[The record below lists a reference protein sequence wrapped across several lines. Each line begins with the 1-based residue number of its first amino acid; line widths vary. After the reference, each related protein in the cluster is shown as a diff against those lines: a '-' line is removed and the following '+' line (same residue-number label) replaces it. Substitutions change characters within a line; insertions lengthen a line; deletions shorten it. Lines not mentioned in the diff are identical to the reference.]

1 MNLSPIRNLL
11 ATIEGANLAYRA
23 GVPVMTDAAYNT
35 LVDGLED
42 MVVGADPTDPDVL
55 AARAWLATVGAVP
68 DADSKWVKVRHAAP
82 MTSLNKAVTPQE
94 LADWHASCGKRTGLV
109 VSVKCDGAS
118 VSLKY
123 SNGVLVQA
131 LTRGDGDVGEDITR
145 NVKRMKGIVHTIN
158 GFTGHLRGEIVL
170 LHSDWKKHF
179 PTKANPRNAAVGTA
193 KREDG
198 VGSEHLTVLHYQM
211 LRDGGTPIT
220 RKSIEFRALEKVGCA
235 VARWELVADFAGVV
249 AIYDRFVKTDRAT
262 TDFDIDGLVVEFDDL
277 SVMETLGDLNKRPR
291 GAVAAKFPPDAKETT
306 LRDIRWQVGKSG
318 RVTPVA
324 EFDAVSLAGANVSN
338 ATLHNLSNIR
348 TLCKPLGVPH
358 LRVGDVLIASR
369 RGDVIP
375 GIESLLKSNGGL
387 ALAPPDECPAC
398 KTNLVMDGEYLVCR
412 GEDCPA
418 QVVGGISRW
427 VRKIGVLGIGDSII
441 EALVEQAGVEDAADL
456 YMLDPVKCESVTT
469 SSGSRLGRTAHTLV
483 AELKAKSEVP
493 LHTFVGSLGIPLCAR
508 SMCKVIVD
516 AGYDDLDKMAAASV
530 TQLSVIPG
538 MGSGKAEEFV
548 KGFRARRTLMDK
560 LLDCGVTIK
569 AKAVGAMSG
578 LSVCFTG
585 VRLPDME
592 AEIEAQ
598 GGNVKGSVGK
608 GLTFLVAKDPTGVSG
623 KLDKARAMGVK
634 VVGVDEMWGL
644 LGKATGA
651 PVGAFVPAPGAP
663 APSVRKVAP
672 VTPPAAPK
680 APPASVLDLFG
691 ADE

>member
-1 MNLSPIRNLL
+1 MNLNPIRSLL
-11 ATIEGANLAYRA
+11 AQIEGANLAYRA
-23 GVPVMTDAAYNT
+23 GSPVMTDATYDA
-35 LVDGLED
+35 LVDELED
-42 MVVGADPTDPDVL
+42 MVVGADASDPDVL
-55 AARAWLATVGAVP
+55 AAWAWLATVGAAP

-82 MTSLNKAVTPQE
+82 MTSLNKATTPQE
-94 LADWHASCGKRTGLV
+94 LADWHAGCGNRPGLV

-123 SNGVLVQA
+123 TNGSLVQA

-145 NVKRMKGIVHTIN
+145 NVKRMKGVVLNIN

-170 LHSDWKKHF
+170 LHSDWKRHF

-211 LRDGGTPIT
+211 IRDGGTPIT

-235 VARWELVADFAGVV
+235 VAHWEPVADFAGVV
-249 AIYDRFVKTDRAT
+249 SVYDAYVKTKRAA
-262 TDFDIDGLVVEFDDL
+262 TDFDIDGLVIEFDDL
-277 SVMETLGDLNKRPR
+277 TVMESLGDVNKRPR
-291 GAVAAKFPPDAKETT
+291 GAVAAKFPPDAKETI
-306 LRDIRWQVGKSG
+306 LRNIEWSVGKSG

-324 EFDAVSLAGANVSN
+324 EFDTVSLAGANVSN

-348 TLCKPLGVPH
+348 TLCKPLGVTH
-358 LRVGDVLIASR
+358 FCVGDTLVASR

-375 GIESLLKSNGGL
+375 GIESLLKCNGGVPL
-387 ALAPPDECPAC
+387 TPPDECPAC
-398 KTNLVMDGEYLVCR
+398 KTTLVMDGEYLMCR
-412 GEDCPA
+412 GEDCHA

-456 YMLDPVKCESVTT
+456 YTLDPVKCESVTT

-483 AELKAKSEVP
+483 AELRAKSEVP

-548 KGFRARRTLMDK
+548 RGFRSRRTLMDK

-592 AEIEAQ
+592 SEIEAA
-598 GGNVKGSVGK
+598 GGNIKGSVGK
-608 GLTFLVAKDPTGVSG
+608 GLTFLVAKEKHSGSAKLQKAVSLGVQLVSVEEMWALLG
-623 KLDKARAMGVK
+623 RPSKPVGVK
-634 VVGVDEMWGL
+634 
-644 LGKATGA
+644 
-651 PVGAFVPAPGAP
+651 
-663 APSVRKVAP
+663 S
-672 VTPPAAPK
+672 PPQIPNQAK
-680 APPASVLDLFG
+680 APSVLDLFQS
-691 ADE
+691 DE